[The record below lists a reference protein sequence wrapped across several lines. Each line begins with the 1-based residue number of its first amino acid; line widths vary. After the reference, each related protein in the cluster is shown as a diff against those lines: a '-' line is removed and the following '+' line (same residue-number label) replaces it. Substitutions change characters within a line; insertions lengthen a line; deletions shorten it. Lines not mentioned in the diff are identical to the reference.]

1 MAMAPSE
8 RRAAFF
14 CCPFKALPTPFQS
27 PRKVPARENMLLVR
41 ATDAK
46 RARVPE
52 IKKWILAHGG
62 GSGRGRTRGRKSEL
76 IQHMRE
82 IQAKR
87 IIARRV
93 REQARGRA
101 GVPRAGAPEEKHAAR
116 QLQRWWRSVRRLIPV
131 NPHDPITLT
140 KWSEVDDL
148 EGECFSVVTR
158 DGVVYRY
165 EADPLFQMMH
175 QACSPVEPMCR
186 YALCAPEL
194 RRLDRRVSG
203 HLLRENGSCVSL
215 LGDSGHRRRRRR
227 KVVLELTSCLENTLD
242 ALCVT
247 LDNIMQVA
255 RVTGPENRSRLV
267 LHMTATQSEFI
278 SIFSQLC
285 AVDCTEAVSY
295 TAILRKEQVRNMEL
309 GGPQERSWRERT
321 LGLMD
326 FCMHHSGDMAR
337 GAPRPDGVHV

>member
-1 MAMAPSE
+1 
-8 RRAAFF
+8 
-14 CCPFKALPTPFQS
+14 
-27 PRKVPARENMLLVR
+27 MLLVH
-41 ATDAK
+41 TKDAK
-46 RARVPE
+46 RARVAE
-52 IKKWILAHGG
+52 IKKWIRAHGG
-62 GSGRGRTRGRKSEL
+62 DRGMTRGRKSEL

-87 IIARRV
+87 IISRRV
-93 REQARGRA
+93 RERARTG
-101 GVPRAGAPEEKHAAR
+101 PPPAGAQGEGRAAR

-140 KWSEVDDL
+140 KWSDVHDI
-148 EGECFSVVTR
+148 EGACFTVVTH

-165 EADPLFQMMH
+165 EADPLFKMMH

-194 RRLDRRVSG
+194 RRLDRRVSS
-203 HLLRENGSCVSL
+203 HLLHENGSCVSL
-215 LGDSGHRRRRRR
+215 LGDNGYKRRRRR
-227 KVVLELTSCLENTLD
+227 KVVLELTACLENALD

-247 LDNIMQVA
+247 LDHIMQVA

-267 LHMTATQSEFI
+267 LHMTSTQSEFI

-295 TAILRKEQVRNMEL
+295 AAILRKEQVRSMEKS
-309 GGPQERSWRERT
+309 GPHERSWRERT

-326 FCMHHSGDMAR
+326 FCMNHSDDMAR
-337 GAPRPDGVHV
+337 GAPGGVHL